1 MKPNQLVLQFASRYP
16 KLIGLTVVLGF
27 SGAIF
32 NGVSTALII
41 PVIFGFLGQE
51 IGLKGMPPVL
61 QQMLS
66 SSTNSLPHHHRYLM
80 MMAWVLGAIVL
91 KNLASY
97 ASTLVSSRLSQTLTR
112 QIRQD
117 GMRLLLDVDLEFFSK
132 NKLGDLMSQLGGE
145 TSRAAEAIRIT
156 TRDRKSVV

>member
-27 SGAIF
+27 SGAVF

-66 SSTNSLPHHHRYLM
+66 SSTNSLPHHH
-80 MMAWVLGAIVL
+80 
-91 KNLASY
+91 
-97 ASTLVSSRLSQTLTR
+97 
-112 QIRQD
+112 
-117 GMRLLLDVDLEFFSK
+117 
-132 NKLGDLMSQLGGE
+132 
-145 TSRAAEAIRIT
+145 
-156 TRDRKSVV
+156 